1 MTILKHMLGLL
12 LILVLV
18 SACSS
23 ANMRGSW
30 ASPDHSG
37 KVENVYLVG
46 ITENDLVRRIFED
59 SFSSHLINHGVNT
72 VSSYKDLPRNEE
84 PNREEIIRT
93 MAENGF
99 DSVLFSNVVSQ
110 QRETVTDLGYVYYGG
125 ITGYRQRSY
134 YGGRSYYGSRLGFYA
149 GSGGYNGR
157 GGYYDRIGF
166 NPRGYRSYNSV
177 ISQPATSTEFTIF
190 TVDSVLYDLQTG
202 EKLWLAKLEVD
213 DLTNIEKMVQD
224 YVEVVTKDL
233 KAKGFI

>member
-12 LILVLV
+12 LMLVLV
-18 SACSS
+18 SGCSS
-23 ANMRGSW
+23 ATMRGSW

-46 ITENDLVRRIFED
+46 FTENDLIRRMFED

-99 DSVLFSNVVSQ
+99 DSVLFSSVVSQ
-110 QRETVTDLGYVYYGG
+110 QRETVTNLGYVYYGG
-125 ITGYRQRSY
+125 ITGYGERGTYGGRGY
-134 YGGRSYYGSRLGFYA
+134 YGGLLGYYA
-149 GSGGYNGR
+149 GSGGSYGR
-157 GGYYDRIGF
+157 DGYYDRIGY
-166 NPRGYRSYNSV
+166 NHRGYGSYNSV
-177 ISQPATSTEFTIF
+177 IYQPATSTEFTLF
-190 TVDSVLYDLQTG
+190 TVESVLYDLQTG
-202 EKLWLAKLEVD
+202 EKLWLAKLETD
-213 DLTNIEKMVQD
+213 DLTNIQKMVQD

-233 KAKGFI
+233 KEKGFI